1 MAAARTCV
9 PARPCE
15 VPRRGRGLRSHSQTP
30 SAGRGGTSHAWISLR
45 NKQVNKQTNKQTNK
59 RKRLMPSGE
68 HCKLESTAEIGSW
81 QELHS
86 CASAQEEI
94 NYDDSSAEV
103 DNPASQEKPRSQ
115 SSKRP
120 WPISR
125 MSPALSTDALGDDLL
140 RKAHKMKR
148 QTPAE

>member
-1 MAAARTCV
+1 MDI
-9 PARPCE
+9 
-15 VPRRGRGLRSHSQTP
+15 LKKQT
-30 SAGRGGTSHAWISLR
+30 S
-45 NKQVNKQTNKQTNK
+45 KQTNKQTNK

-68 HCKLESTAEIGSW
+68 HRKLESTAEIGSW

-103 DNPASQEKPRSQ
+103 DNPASQEKPWSQ